1 MNDLKKDKSIYLSLL
16 IALLI
21 SFIFGMFF
29 ITILSSTDKV
39 TLKEYIT
46 NFFTSIKQGKIISL
60 YKTLINNNLGI
71 LITSILAFS
80 VVLFPLV
87 IVIIFYKG
95 FTLAFTITSL
105 IYTFKIKGIILA
117 IVYVFPSLIF
127 NLVFYFIMCYY
138 SFKLSL
144 ILFNKAI
151 NKDTTNINKFLK
163 KYLVIILVCISFVS
177 LFSLYDTYL
186 LSILFFI
193 LTPQQ
198 WRCNRNY
205 YTSNHYY

>member
-1 MNDLKKDKSIYLSLL
+1 MKLINLIMNDLKKDKSIYLSLL

-127 NLVFYFIMCYY
+127 NLVFYFVMCYY

-186 LSILFFI
+186 LPSLIKLV
-193 LTPQQ
+193 
-198 WRCNRNY
+198 Y
-205 YTSNHYY
+205 

>member
-1 MNDLKKDKSIYLSLL
+1 MKLINLIMNDLKKDKSIYLSLL

-144 ILFNKAI
+144 ILFNKVI
-151 NKDTTNINKFLK
+151 NKDATNINKFLK
-163 KYLVIILVCISFVS
+163 KYLVIILVCIAFVS

-186 LSILFFI
+186 LPSLIKLV
-193 LTPQQ
+193 
-198 WRCNRNY
+198 Y
-205 YTSNHYY
+205 

>member
-1 MNDLKKDKSIYLSLL
+1 MKLINLIMNDLKKDKSIYVSLI

-46 NFFTSIKQGKIISL
+46 NFFDSIKQGKIISL

-71 LITSILAFS
+71 LITAILAFS

-105 IYTFKIKGIILA
+105 IYSFKIKGIILA

-144 ILFNKAI
+144 ILFNKVI
-151 NKDTTNINKFLK
+151 NKDIANINKFLK
-163 KYLVIILVCISFVS
+163 KYLVIILICIVFVS

-186 LSILFFI
+186 LPSLIKLV
-193 LTPQQ
+193 
-198 WRCNRNY
+198 Y
-205 YTSNHYY
+205 

>member
-1 MNDLKKDKSIYLSLL
+1 MKLIKLIMNDLKKDKSIYLSLL

-127 NLVFYFIMCYY
+127 NLVFYFVMCYY

-151 NKDTTNINKFLK
+151 NKETTNINKFLK

-186 LSILFFI
+186 LPSLIKLV
-193 LTPQQ
+193 
-198 WRCNRNY
+198 Y
-205 YTSNHYY
+205 

>member
-1 MNDLKKDKSIYLSLL
+1 
-16 IALLI
+16 
-21 SFIFGMFF
+21 MFF

-144 ILFNKAI
+144 ILFNKSI

-186 LSILFFI
+186 LPSLIKLV
-193 LTPQQ
+193 
-198 WRCNRNY
+198 Y
-205 YTSNHYY
+205 

>member
-1 MNDLKKDKSIYLSLL
+1 MKLINLIMNDLKKDKSIYVSLL
-16 IALLI
+16 TALLI

-186 LSILFFI
+186 LPSLIKLV
-193 LTPQQ
+193 
-198 WRCNRNY
+198 Y
-205 YTSNHYY
+205 

>member
-1 MNDLKKDKSIYLSLL
+1 MKLINLIMNDLKKDKSIYLSLL
-16 IALLI
+16 IALII

-144 ILFNKAI
+144 ILFNKVI

-186 LSILFFI
+186 LPSLIKLV
-193 LTPQQ
+193 
-198 WRCNRNY
+198 Y
-205 YTSNHYY
+205 

>member
-1 MNDLKKDKSIYLSLL
+1 MKLINLIMNDLKKDKSIYLSLL
-16 IALLI
+16 IALII

-177 LFSLYDTYL
+177 LFSFYDTYL
-186 LSILFFI
+186 LPSLIKLV
-193 LTPQQ
+193 
-198 WRCNRNY
+198 Y
-205 YTSNHYY
+205 

>member
-163 KYLVIILVCISFVS
+163 KYLVIILVCISIVS

-186 LSILFFI
+186 LPSLIKLV
-193 LTPQQ
+193 
-198 WRCNRNY
+198 Y
-205 YTSNHYY
+205 

>member
-1 MNDLKKDKSIYLSLL
+1 MKLINLIMNDLKKDKSIYVSLI

-71 LITSILAFS
+71 LITAILAFS

-144 ILFNKAI
+144 ILFNKVI
-151 NKDTTNINKFLK
+151 NKDATNINQFLK
-163 KYLVIILVCISFVS
+163 KYLVIILICIVFVS

-186 LSILFFI
+186 LPSLIKLV
-193 LTPQQ
+193 
-198 WRCNRNY
+198 Y
-205 YTSNHYY
+205 

>member
-1 MNDLKKDKSIYLSLL
+1 MKLINLIMNDLKKDKSIYLSLL
-16 IALLI
+16 TALLI

-105 IYTFKIKGIILA
+105 LYTFKIKGIILA
-117 IVYVFPSLIF
+117 IVSVFPSLIF

-186 LSILFFI
+186 LPSLIKLV
-193 LTPQQ
+193 
-198 WRCNRNY
+198 Y
-205 YTSNHYY
+205 

>member
-1 MNDLKKDKSIYLSLL
+1 MKLINLIMNDLKKDKSIYVSLL

-21 SFIFGMFF
+21 SFVFGMFF

-144 ILFNKAI
+144 ILFNKVI

-163 KYLVIILVCISFVS
+163 KYLVIILVCIAFVS

-186 LSILFFI
+186 LPSLIKLV
-193 LTPQQ
+193 
-198 WRCNRNY
+198 Y
-205 YTSNHYY
+205 

>member
-16 IALLI
+16 IALII

-186 LSILFFI
+186 LPSLIKLV
-193 LTPQQ
+193 
-198 WRCNRNY
+198 Y
-205 YTSNHYY
+205 

>member
-144 ILFNKAI
+144 ILFNKVI

-186 LSILFFI
+186 LPSLIKLV
-193 LTPQQ
+193 
-198 WRCNRNY
+198 Y
-205 YTSNHYY
+205 

>member
-1 MNDLKKDKSIYLSLL
+1 MKLINLIMNDLKKDKSIYLSLL

-177 LFSLYDTYL
+177 LFSLYYTYL
-186 LSILFFI
+186 LPSLIKLV
-193 LTPQQ
+193 
-198 WRCNRNY
+198 Y
-205 YTSNHYY
+205 

>member
-1 MNDLKKDKSIYLSLL
+1 MKLINLIMNDLKKDKSIYVSLL

-144 ILFNKAI
+144 ILFNKVI

-163 KYLVIILVCISFVS
+163 KYLVIILVCIAFVS

-186 LSILFFI
+186 LPSLIKLV
-193 LTPQQ
+193 
-198 WRCNRNY
+198 Y
-205 YTSNHYY
+205 

>member
-1 MNDLKKDKSIYLSLL
+1 MKLINLIMNDLKKDKSIYLSLL
-16 IALLI
+16 TTLLI

-163 KYLVIILVCISFVS
+163 KYLVIILVCIAFVS

-186 LSILFFI
+186 LPSLIKLV
-193 LTPQQ
+193 
-198 WRCNRNY
+198 Y
-205 YTSNHYY
+205 

>member
-1 MNDLKKDKSIYLSLL
+1 MNDLKKDKSIYVSLI

-46 NFFTSIKQGKIISL
+46 NFFASIKQGKIISL

-71 LITSILAFS
+71 LITAILAFS

-117 IVYVFPSLIF
+117 IVYLFPSLIF

-144 ILFNKAI
+144 ILFNKVI

-163 KYLVIILVCISFVS
+163 KYLVIILICIVFVS

-186 LSILFFI
+186 LPSLIKLV
-193 LTPQQ
+193 
-198 WRCNRNY
+198 Y
-205 YTSNHYY
+205 

>member
-1 MNDLKKDKSIYLSLL
+1 MKFINLIMNDLKKDKSIYVSLL

-21 SFIFGMFF
+21 SFVFGMFF
-29 ITILSSTDKV
+29 ITILSSADKV

-71 LITSILAFS
+71 LITALLAFS
-80 VVLFPLV
+80 VILFPLV

-117 IVYVFPSLIF
+117 IIYVFPSLIF

-144 ILFNKAI
+144 ILFNKVI

-163 KYLVIILVCISFVS
+163 KYLVIILVCAIFVS

-186 LSILFFI
+186 LPSLIKLV
-193 LTPQQ
+193 
-198 WRCNRNY
+198 Y
-205 YTSNHYY
+205 

>member
-1 MNDLKKDKSIYLSLL
+1 MNDLKKDKSIYVSLI

-144 ILFNKAI
+144 ILFNKVI
-151 NKDTTNINKFLK
+151 NNGTTNINKFLK
-163 KYLVIILVCISFVS
+163 KYLVIILVCIAFVS

-186 LSILFFI
+186 LPSLIKLV
-193 LTPQQ
+193 
-198 WRCNRNY
+198 Y
-205 YTSNHYY
+205 

>member
-1 MNDLKKDKSIYLSLL
+1 MKLINLIMNDLKKDKSIYLSLL
-16 IALLI
+16 IALII

-144 ILFNKAI
+144 ILFNKVI
-151 NKDTTNINKFLK
+151 NNGTTNINKFLE
-163 KYLVIILVCISFVS
+163 KYLVIILVCIAFVS

-186 LSILFFI
+186 LPSLIKLV
-193 LTPQQ
+193 
-198 WRCNRNY
+198 Y
-205 YTSNHYY
+205 

>member
-1 MNDLKKDKSIYLSLL
+1 MKLINLIMNDLKKDKSIYLSLL
-16 IALLI
+16 IALII

-80 VVLFPLV
+80 VVFFPLV

-144 ILFNKAI
+144 ILFNKVI
-151 NKDTTNINKFLK
+151 NNGTTNINKFLK
-163 KYLVIILVCISFVS
+163 KYLVIILVCIAFVS

-186 LSILFFI
+186 LPSLIKLV
-193 LTPQQ
+193 
-198 WRCNRNY
+198 Y
-205 YTSNHYY
+205 

>member
-16 IALLI
+16 IALII

-144 ILFNKAI
+144 ILFNKVI

-163 KYLVIILVCISFVS
+163 KYLVIILVCIAFVS

-186 LSILFFI
+186 LPSLIKLV
-193 LTPQQ
+193 
-198 WRCNRNY
+198 Y
-205 YTSNHYY
+205 

>member
-1 MNDLKKDKSIYLSLL
+1 MKLINLIMNDLKKDKSIYLSLL
-16 IALLI
+16 IALII

-144 ILFNKAI
+144 ILFNKVI
-151 NKDTTNINKFLK
+151 NNGTTNINKFLK

-186 LSILFFI
+186 LPSLIKLV
-193 LTPQQ
+193 
-198 WRCNRNY
+198 Y
-205 YTSNHYY
+205 

>member
-16 IALLI
+16 IALII

-163 KYLVIILVCISFVS
+163 KYLVIIL
-177 LFSLYDTYL
+177 L
-186 LSILFFI
+186 LILIITPLLHLLI
-193 LTPQQ
+193 LLQLVIVL
-198 WRCNRNY
+198 
-205 YTSNHYY
+205 H

>member
-1 MNDLKKDKSIYLSLL
+1 MKLINLIMNDLKKDKSIYLSLL

-144 ILFNKAI
+144 ILFNKVI

-163 KYLVIILVCISFVS
+163 KYLVIIIVCIAFVS

-186 LSILFFI
+186 LPSLIKLV
-193 LTPQQ
+193 
-198 WRCNRNY
+198 Y
-205 YTSNHYY
+205 

>member
-1 MNDLKKDKSIYLSLL
+1 MKLINLIMNDLKKDKSIYLSLL
-16 IALLI
+16 IALII

-87 IVIIFYKG
+87 IVIIFYNG

-186 LSILFFI
+186 LPSLIKLV
-193 LTPQQ
+193 
-198 WRCNRNY
+198 Y
-205 YTSNHYY
+205 

>member
-1 MNDLKKDKSIYLSLL
+1 MKLINLIMNDLKKDKSIYVSLI

-46 NFFTSIKQGKIISL
+46 NFFASIKQGKIFSL

-71 LITSILAFS
+71 LITAILAFS

-144 ILFNKAI
+144 ILFNKVI

-163 KYLVIILVCISFVS
+163 KYLIIILICIVFVS

-186 LSILFFI
+186 LPSLIKLV
-193 LTPQQ
+193 
-198 WRCNRNY
+198 Y
-205 YTSNHYY
+205 

>member
-1 MNDLKKDKSIYLSLL
+1 MKLINLIMNDLKKDKSIYVSLI

-71 LITSILAFS
+71 VITAILAFS

-144 ILFNKAI
+144 ILFNKVI

-163 KYLVIILVCISFVS
+163 KYLVIILVCIAFVS

-186 LSILFFI
+186 LPSLIKLV
-193 LTPQQ
+193 
-198 WRCNRNY
+198 Y
-205 YTSNHYY
+205 

>member
-1 MNDLKKDKSIYLSLL
+1 MKLIKLIMNDLKKDKSIYLSLI

-144 ILFNKAI
+144 ILFNKVI
-151 NKDTTNINKFLK
+151 NNGTTNINKFLK
-163 KYLVIILVCISFVS
+163 KYLVIILVCIAFVS

-186 LSILFFI
+186 LPSLIKLV
-193 LTPQQ
+193 
-198 WRCNRNY
+198 Y
-205 YTSNHYY
+205 

>member
-1 MNDLKKDKSIYLSLL
+1 MKLINLIMNDLKKDKSIYVSLI

-127 NLVFYFIMCYY
+127 NLVFYFVMCYY

-186 LSILFFI
+186 LPSLIKLV
-193 LTPQQ
+193 
-198 WRCNRNY
+198 Y
-205 YTSNHYY
+205 

>member
-1 MNDLKKDKSIYLSLL
+1 MKLINLIMNDLKKDKSIYLSLL
-16 IALLI
+16 IALII

-80 VVLFPLV
+80 VVFFPLV

-186 LSILFFI
+186 LPSLIKLV
-193 LTPQQ
+193 
-198 WRCNRNY
+198 Y
-205 YTSNHYY
+205 

>member
-87 IVIIFYKG
+87 IVIIFYTG

-186 LSILFFI
+186 LPSLIKLV
-193 LTPQQ
+193 
-198 WRCNRNY
+198 Y
-205 YTSNHYY
+205 

>member
-1 MNDLKKDKSIYLSLL
+1 MKLINLIMNDLKKDKSIYLSLL

-71 LITSILAFS
+71 LITAILAFS

-144 ILFNKAI
+144 ILFNKVI
-151 NKDTTNINKFLK
+151 NKDATNINKFLK
-163 KYLVIILVCISFVS
+163 KYLVIILICIVFVS

-186 LSILFFI
+186 LPSLIKLV
-193 LTPQQ
+193 
-198 WRCNRNY
+198 Y
-205 YTSNHYY
+205 

>member
-1 MNDLKKDKSIYLSLL
+1 MKLINLIMNDLKKDKSIYLSLL

-29 ITILSSTDKV
+29 ITILSNTDKV

-186 LSILFFI
+186 LPSLIKLV
-193 LTPQQ
+193 
-198 WRCNRNY
+198 Y
-205 YTSNHYY
+205 

>member
-1 MNDLKKDKSIYLSLL
+1 MKLINLIMNDLKKDKSIYLSLL
-16 IALLI
+16 IALII

-144 ILFNKAI
+144 ILFNKSI

-186 LSILFFI
+186 LPSLIKLV
-193 LTPQQ
+193 
-198 WRCNRNY
+198 Y
-205 YTSNHYY
+205 

>member
-1 MNDLKKDKSIYLSLL
+1 MKLINLIMNDLKKDKSIYLSLL

-144 ILFNKAI
+144 ILFNKVI

-163 KYLVIILVCISFVS
+163 KYLVIILVCIAFVS

-186 LSILFFI
+186 LPSLIKLV
-193 LTPQQ
+193 
-198 WRCNRNY
+198 Y
-205 YTSNHYY
+205 

>member
-1 MNDLKKDKSIYLSLL
+1 MKLINLIMNDLKKDKSIYVSLL

-144 ILFNKAI
+144 ILFNKVI
-151 NKDTTNINKFLK
+151 NKDATNINKFLK
-163 KYLVIILVCISFVS
+163 KYLVIILVCIAFVS

-186 LSILFFI
+186 LPSLIKLV
-193 LTPQQ
+193 
-198 WRCNRNY
+198 Y
-205 YTSNHYY
+205 

>member
-1 MNDLKKDKSIYLSLL
+1 MKFINLIMNDLKKDKSIYVSLL

-21 SFIFGMFF
+21 SFVFGMFF
-29 ITILSSTDKV
+29 ITILSSADKV

-60 YKTLINNNLGI
+60 YKTLINNNLGL
-71 LITSILAFS
+71 LITALLAFS
-80 VVLFPLV
+80 VILFPLV

-117 IVYVFPSLIF
+117 IIYVFPSLIF

-144 ILFNKAI
+144 ILFNKVI

-163 KYLVIILVCISFVS
+163 KYIVIILVCAIFVS

-186 LSILFFI
+186 LPSLIKLV
-193 LTPQQ
+193 
-198 WRCNRNY
+198 Y
-205 YTSNHYY
+205 

>member
-1 MNDLKKDKSIYLSLL
+1 MNDLKKDKSIYVSLI

-71 LITSILAFS
+71 LITAILAFS

-144 ILFNKAI
+144 ILFNKVI

-163 KYLVIILVCISFVS
+163 KYLVIILICIAFVS

-186 LSILFFI
+186 LPSLIKLV
-193 LTPQQ
+193 
-198 WRCNRNY
+198 Y
-205 YTSNHYY
+205 